1 MSLPALPSR
10 LLAAALAGS
19 LLLLAGCGGGENKPI
34 LVPTVKASLSQ
45 SPPPMSG
52 SVVFFDIIAIVGD
65 TIQMNAVV
73 RDSEGTLDLDD
84 ADLVLR
90 YDATF
95 IQVISVTAQN
105 ALFGTCN
112 TVNPACGLTSPN
124 CLYNLAVAN
133 GGGEKYCRSNGSTAC
148 ATDDDCTATGDKCGS
163 FGRLLASFAV
173 LTGPKVCTNN
183 SDQLCSADSD
193 CQQLCSADNTRS
205 CTTNDDCSG
214 TCGLDYFCTNIPTW
228 SCVADGDCLD
238 VCILGTCSAYQGCPS
253 VVVSDDDTPTIA
265 SLTLRVMEEGTGSFR
280 FVVSTPGTTGSALRK
295 DLVDQQPVTFFPSVN
310 GDDLSVSGEILITGT
325 L

>member
-19 LLLLAGCGGGENKPI
+19 LLLLAGCGGGENKAI
-34 LVPTVKASLSQ
+34 LAPTVKASLSQ
-45 SPPPMSG
+45 SPPPVSDA
-52 SVVFFDIIAIVGD
+52 VVFFEITSVVGD

-73 RDSEGTLDLDD
+73 RDSTGTLDLDD

-95 IQVISVTAQN
+95 IQVVNVAAQD
-105 ALFGTCN
+105 AIFGTCN
-112 TVNPACGLTSPN
+112 TVNPTCGLNSPI
-124 CLYNLAVAN
+124 CVDNLALAN

-148 ATDDDCTATGDKCGS
+148 VTDDDCTASGDKCGS
-163 FGRLLASFAV
+163 FGRLLAAFAV

-183 SDQLCSADSD
+183 SSLTCSANSD
-193 CQQLCSADNTRS
+193 CQLCNANNTLSCASAA
-205 CTTNDDCSG
+205 DCSG
-214 TCGLDYFCTNIPTW
+214 SCLDNTCTNLPSR
-228 SCVADGDCLD
+228 SCASDGDCFD
-238 VCILGTCSAYQGCPS
+238 GCTFGTCQGCPS
-253 VVVSDDDTPTIA
+253 VVVSGTRKIA

-280 FVVSTPGTTGSALRK
+280 FVVSANPDTPESALRK
-295 DLVDQQPVTFFPSVN
+295 DVLDEPDYPVLFFPNVDSVDPSILS
-310 GDDLSVSGEILITGT
+310 GDIVVAGT

>member
-112 TVNPACGLTSPN
+112 TVNPACNLNSPI
-124 CLYNLAVAN
+124 CLDNHIQAN

-173 LTGPKVCTNN
+173 LTGPKVCANN
-183 SDQLCSADSD
+183 TDQACSEDYECPQFCSA
-193 CQQLCSADNTRS
+193 NIIRS
-205 CTTNDDCSG
+205 CTTSGDCSG
-214 TCGLDYFCTNIPTW
+214 LCVDDTCTNIPTR

-238 VCILGTCSAYQGCPS
+238 DCIYGACTYQGCPS
-253 VVVSDDDTPTIA
+253 VVVGDNDTPTIA